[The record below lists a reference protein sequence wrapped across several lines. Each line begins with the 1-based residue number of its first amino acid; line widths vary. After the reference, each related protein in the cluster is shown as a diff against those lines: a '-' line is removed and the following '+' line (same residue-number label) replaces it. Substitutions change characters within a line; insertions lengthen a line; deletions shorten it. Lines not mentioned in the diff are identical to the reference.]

1 MLLPLERRSITM
13 KRTLVIVTL
22 CLLLAATVGTTAVVA
37 KQADSTSQAGT
48 TPVYQFD
55 VSPSGKIVIIMPD
68 TGDKPTY
75 VYSGEGFVPGETYIL
90 QFHITGVTGAAPIG
104 SGVASPEGVVVI
116 VGTIDSELVQNKIM
130 QNEGD
135 FLIGQHVL

>member
-1 MLLPLERRSITM
+1 M

-55 VSPSGKIVIIMPD
+55 VEP
-68 TGDKPTY
+68 
-75 VYSGEGFVPGETYIL
+75 
-90 QFHITGVTGAAPIG
+90 QR
-104 SGVASPEGVVVI
+104 
-116 VGTIDSELVQNKIM
+116 
-130 QNEGD
+130 
-135 FLIGQHVL
+135 